1 MTHKA
6 PYDWPSPPAR
16 TAQRPGQPA
25 KLPARFRAR
34 RALKLAAVAGVWATG
49 LAVVVIAVAMV
60 AMTSA
65 PTARTGRAASAGFTG
80 SAAAGRAADQAGH
93 ASHTGHTGRQPSPHA
108 NAIRPA
114 RPALTSLMFSGQASA
129 NTTPF
134 TIGAAG
140 RWKVTWD
147 YSCAG
152 QAPGFTIR
160 QAPSTGAGAGTAT
173 SAATG
178 TSSATSLSVTRTAAS
193 GHGVTWASH
202 DPGQHAL
209 LIRTACAWHLAVTSY
224 S

>member
-6 PYDWPSPPAR
+6 PYAWPPPPAR

-65 PTARTGRAASAGFTG
+65 PSARTGRAASAGFNG
-80 SAAAGRAADQAGH
+80 SAAAGRA
-93 ASHTGHTGRQPSPHA
+93 GHTSHSARQPAPHA
-108 NAIRPA
+108 HAIRPA
-114 RPALTSLMFSGQASA
+114 RPALTSLVFSGQGSA

-134 TIGAAG
+134 AIGPAG
-140 RWKVTWD
+140 RWKVAWD
-147 YSCAG
+147 YTCNG

-160 QAPSTGAGAGTAT
+160 QAPGGSSA
-173 SAATG
+173 AATG
-178 TSSATSLSVTRTAAS
+178 APATTGAPTTGTSLSVTRTAAS

>member
-80 SAAAGRAADQAGH
+80 SAAAGRAADQAGR
-93 ASHTGHTGRQPSPHA
+93 TGHTGRQPSPHA